1 MYSEP
6 SEEMAQFFLGRGFG
20 GRVGFGERPAVI
32 VIDYFRAF
40 TDPSQPLG
48 ANLDR
53 ELEATHELLTAA
65 RAAQVPIFYTVV
77 AYEEKDLRDA
87 GLWARKMSGSSTM
100 RAGTPL
106 VELDPRL
113 ERRPDEAIVLKKYA
127 SAFFGTDLV
136 SRLNTRGIDTLLL
149 AGCTTSGCV
158 RATAV
163 DGLQNGYH
171 VIVVEEAVG
180 DRAEL
185 AHRQSLFDLDA
196 KYADVVSLAD
206 TVGYLD
212 RQRAATAARP

>member
-1 MYSEP
+1 MYSKP
-6 SEEMAQFFLGRGFG
+6 SEQMADFFLQRGFG
-20 GRVGFGERPAVI
+20 GRVGYGERPAVI
-32 VIDYFRAF
+32 VIDFFKAF
-40 TDPSQPLG
+40 TDPSLPLG

-53 ELEATHELLTAA
+53 ELEATHELLAAA
-65 RAAQVPIFYTVV
+65 RAAEVPIIYTVV
-77 AYEEKDLRDA
+77 YYDEKNQADA
-87 GLWARKMSGSSTM
+87 GLWSRKMSGSLTLLP
-100 RAGTPL
+100 GTPQ

-113 ERRPDEAIVLKKYA
+113 ERRPDEPVILKKYA

-136 SRLNTRGIDTLLL
+136 SRLTTRGIDTLIL

-163 DGLQNGYH
+163 DGLQYGYH

-180 DRAEL
+180 DRAEQ

-206 TVGYLD
+206 AVSYLS
-212 RQRAATAARP
+212 RVRTAAAAQA